1 MTESRRQ
8 KRVGSLIMEA
18 LSRLLIED
26 LQDPS
31 IGLITVTRVEM
42 SSDLKSARVYISA
55 FGDGEKE
62 TIIDNLNERKG
73 YLRKSIASKINLKY
87 NPMLNFFFDPTSDYE
102 KRIDELIDYARKDE
116 K

>member
-62 TIIDNLNERKG
+62 TIIDNLNERKA
-73 YLRKSIASKINLKY
+73 YLRK
-87 NPMLNFFFDPTSDYE
+87 
-102 KRIDELIDYARKDE
+102 
-116 K
+116 

>member
-55 FGDGEKE
+55 FGEGKKE
-62 TIIDNLNERKG
+62 AILDNLNERKA

-87 NPMLNFFFDPTSDYE
+87 NPKLNFFLDPTSNYE
-102 KRIDELIDYARKDE
+102 KRIDELIDYVRKDE